1 MRIKRVIAQLILLVM
16 LFAVVDPDVVYAEEL
31 PSTIET
37 STEDMTDN
45 KNGINSEAN
54 IAETGRGGEKV
65 SSSDEASVEET
76 LPVPEEQNI
85 DGQDTVNQSNSTVTT
100 NDTSGNENT
109 DVLNYISV
117 ELPYLEAPAE
127 QNIVVSY
134 GDGTQEITD
143 AKITYTDT
151 ARNENV
157 IPLFKKEGELFQF
170 SKTFSVSEKG
180 VYTLKSFCYTINGI
194 ETAISLQDIGIS
206 AMFGVN
212 ETYPGYEEVVAE
224 DAIDAGEVEMS
235 VVDVETNEIV
245 EADTKIENAIEATAE
260 TVPAVASAKA
270 RRTSNGDIVVVLD
283 PGHGAEDSGA
293 VANGLYESDIN
304 YSIAQYCKTELEEYS
319 GVKVYMTRSENENP
333 SLAERVDRAADWGA
347 DVFVSI
353 HINSAGASATGA
365 EVWVPNTS
373 YKSEFHDQGSDLG
386 NKILQELTSLGLAN
400 RGVRVRNSENNTR
413 YPNGDIAD
421 YYGVIRMS
429 KEAGFPGIIIEH
441 AFITNPNDAAK
452 LADDSFRKKMG
463 IADATGIA
471 NYFGLSK
478 NPTLEI
484 IKNDFEGTCQIK
496 YSGFGQGARIA
507 VWSEENGQDD
517 LQWYVRDGGSGVVDL
532 DYANHKNS
540 KGVYLVDGYNYDLSK
555 FLCKTTF
562 RVSSDTSSILNYI
575 SDGKETKYQIQ
586 LQFADMPDEVE
597 SVSFPIWHEEDQ
609 SDIVWYNVEQTASGI
624 WEMDMNI
631 SDYKKAGDYQIH
643 AYANLK
649 NGIQQFLGKTVLSV
663 TKPSA
668 SVEVVNYKQNVGTF
682 DVVINNIVSPS
693 GVENI
698 QVPVWC
704 AEDQSDIVW
713 YDAEKQA
720 DDSYIV
726 HVDIKNHKY
735 AIGTYK
741 VDTYLMAG
749 NGIYGFT
756 GKTTQ
761 KVILPNI
768 IIEAKDKNGKET
780 NYSLTTANVETLG
793 IVQNIQY
800 AVWSENNGQ
809 DDLVWYQAQRST
821 DGIWQADVAIK
832 NHKTHGK
839 YKVDVY
845 ATLVNGTMKFLGST
859 SFDISKNTI
868 ASIEILNSDESAGT
882 FEVVISG
889 VEAKSGIE
897 NVQVPV
903 WHMSDQS
910 DIKWYQAERQGDG
923 TYRTKVYMSNHNCA
937 VGTYNVHAYVS
948 SQNGLNSFVG
958 KTTHEMTLPDMKFEV
973 KDTDGKETNYTALL
987 ANINALGVVR
997 NVEFPTWS
1005 DKDGQDDI
1013 VWYQGIQTNPGTWKA
1028 DIDIRDH
1035 RSTGTYQTHVYV
1047 TLSNGLRMFFGKTS
1061 FTVSEA
1067 VGVNVSTGESD
1078 AVTGGFDV
1086 VVTGVNP
1093 PSGVENV
1100 QVPVWSK
1107 DDQSDIYWYTAKKQ
1121 TDGTYAASVDPARH
1135 QYNSGTYQ
1143 IHVYVTM
1150 GNGVQDFA
1158 CKTTKEVTAAQYYT
1172 IMGNTTVT
1180 LDQMVRYYQ
1189 ASGHSYPSVE
1199 LGKGGAPT
1207 IESFCQMY
1215 IEEANAE
1222 GVRAEVAYAQ
1232 AMQETGWLQ
1241 FGGIVR
1247 IDQFNFAGIG
1257 ALDGNAEGNCATF
1270 TSVREGIRA
1279 QVQHLKA
1286 YGSTEELNNA
1296 QVDPRFHLVKRGVA
1310 PYVEWLGINE
1320 NPDHVGWASAEKYG
1334 YHIVDKVKAMKKL

>member
-1 MRIKRVIAQLILLVM
+1 MKRFIAQLMLIVM
-16 LFAVVDPDVVYAEEL
+16 LLSAVIPGTVYAEEL
-31 PSTIET
+31 PATEESSTDGGVDNSIDNNSEENITEEVQNGEIENSSEIEPET
-37 STEDMTDN
+37 SVAV
-45 KNGINSEAN
+45 SE
-54 IAETGRGGEKV
+54 
-65 SSSDEASVEET
+65 EEN
-76 LPVPEEQNI
+76 V
-85 DGQDTVNQSNSTVTT
+85 DDQDIINQSNSTVTT

-151 ARNENV
+151 ALNENV

-170 SKTFSVSEKG
+170 SKTFSDGEEG

-212 ETYPGYEEVVAE
+212 ETYHGYEEAIVE
-224 DAIDAGEVEMS
+224 EAIDAGEVEMS

-304 YSIAQYCKTELEEYS
+304 YSIAKYCKAELEEYS
-319 GVKVYMTRSENENP
+319 GVTVHMTRSENENP

-373 YKSEFHDQGSDLG
+373 YRSEFHDQGADLG
-386 NKILQELTSLGLAN
+386 DKILQELTSLGLAN
-400 RGVRVRNSENNTR
+400 RGVKVRNSENNTR

-484 IKNDFEGTCQIK
+484 IKNDFKGTCQIK

-517 LQWYVRDGGSGVVDL
+517 LQWYIRDSGSGVIDL
-532 DYANHKNS
+532 DYIKHKNS
-540 KGVYLVDGYNYDLSK
+540 KGIYLVDGYNYDLSK
-555 FLCKTTF
+555 YLCGTTF
-562 RVSSDTSSILNYI
+562 RVSSDTSSILNYM
-575 SDGKETKYQIQ
+575 SDGKETVYQIQ
-586 LQFADMPDEVE
+586 LQFTDMPDEVE

-609 SDIVWYNVEQTASGI
+609 SDIVWYTTQQISPGVWSANL
-624 WEMDMNI
+624 NI
-631 SDYKKAGDYQIH
+631 SDYKKFGDYQIH
-643 AYANLK
+643 AYANLE
-649 NGIQQFLGKTVLSV
+649 NGIQQFLGKTVLSI
-663 TKPSA
+663 TKASA
-668 SVEVVNYKQNVGTF
+668 NVEVINYKQDSGIF

-693 GVENI
+693 GVEKI

-704 AEDQSDIVW
+704 AADQSDIVW
-713 YDAEKQA
+713 YEAEKQQ
-720 DDSYIV
+720 DGSYIA

-735 AIGTYK
+735 AIGTYQ
-741 VDTYLMAG
+741 VHTYITAG
-749 NGIYGFT
+749 NGLYCFG

-761 KVILPNI
+761 NVNRPDMPIQAIDLEKMETDYLLR
-768 IIEAKDKNGKET
+768 IE
-780 NYSLTTANVETLG
+780 NVEFQGLVRN
-793 IVQNIQY
+793 VQF
-800 AVWSENNGQ
+800 AVWSEDNWQ
-809 DDLVWYQAQRST
+809 DDLIWYQA
-821 DGIWQADVAIK
+821 IK
-832 NHKTHGK
+832 KANGAWEANAKINNHKTAGK
-839 YKVDVY
+839 YQVHVY
-845 ATLVNGTMKFLGST
+845 ATLADGTLKFMGST
-859 SFDISKNTI
+859 SFNVSKNI
-868 ASIEILNSDESAGT
+868 VASMEIVNLDDTAGS
-882 FEVVISG
+882 FEVVLSG
-889 VEAKSGIE
+889 VEAKSGIQ

-910 DIKWYQAERQGDG
+910 DIKWYQAECQDDG

-948 SQNGLNSFVG
+948 SQNGLKSFVG
-958 KTTHEMTLPDMKFEV
+958 KTTQEMSLPDMKFSV
-973 KDTDGKETNYTALL
+973 TDNDGKETNYTALL

-1013 VWYQGIQTNPGTWKA
+1013 IWYQGIQTSPGTWKA

-1093 PSGVENV
+1093 PSGAENV

-1121 TDGTYAASVDPARH
+1121 TDGTYTVSVDPSRH

-1150 GNGVQDFA
+1150 GNGIQDFA
-1158 CKTTKEVTAAQYYT
+1158 CKTTKEVTSAQYYT

>member
-1 MRIKRVIAQLILLVM
+1 MKRFIAQLMLIVM
-16 LFAVVDPDVVYAEEL
+16 LFTALAPGTVYAEEI
-31 PSTIET
+31 PSTVDSSAEDVVDNSIGSNFEEDIIET
-37 STEDMTDN
+37 
-45 KNGINSEAN
+45 
-54 IAETGRGGEKV
+54 
-65 SSSDEASVEET
+65 
-76 LPVPEEQNI
+76 VPEGETENSSEIKPDEVVPEQEEQI
-85 DGQDTVNQSNSTVTT
+85 TDEQEVASPTT
-100 NDTSGNENT
+100 NAPVASENT
-109 DVLNYISV
+109 AAINYVSI

-127 QNIVVSY
+127 QNIVISF

-143 AKITYTDT
+143 AKVTYVDE
-151 ARNENV
+151 ASNEHV
-157 IPLFKKEGELFQF
+157 ISLFKKEGELFQF
-170 SKTFSVSEKG
+170 SKTFSMDEKG
-180 VYTLKSFCYTINGI
+180 VYTLKSFIYTLNGVESVI
-194 ETAISLQDIGIS
+194 GLQDIGIN

-212 ETYPGYEEVVAE
+212 ETYPGYEEAVAE
-224 DAIDAGEVEMS
+224 EAIDAGEVEMS
-235 VVDVETNEIV
+235 VVDVNTNEV
-245 EADTKIENAIEATAE
+245 AEADVKVEEAIEATTQEVKTAA
-260 TVPAVASAKA
+260 PAKA
-270 RRTSNGDIVVVLD
+270 KKASNGDVVVVLD
-283 PGHGAEDSGA
+283 PGHGGGDPGA
-293 VANGLYESDIN
+293 IGNGLRESDIN
-304 YSIAQYCKTELEEYS
+304 YSIAQHCKNELEEYS
-319 GVKVYMTRSENENP
+319 GVVVYMTRTENENP
-333 SLAERVDRAADWGA
+333 SLAERVDRAANWGA
-347 DVFVSI
+347 DAFVSI
-353 HINSAGASATGA
+353 HINSAGATATGA
-365 EVWVPNTS
+365 EVWYPNSS
-373 YKSEFHDQGSDLG
+373 YRPDLHNQGADLSS
-386 NKILQELTSLGLAN
+386 KILQELTALGLAN
-400 RGVRVRNSENNTR
+400 RGIKVRDSENGTL
-413 YPNGDIAD
+413 YPTGDIAD
-421 YYGVIRMS
+421 YYGVIKRS

-452 LADDSFRKKMG
+452 LADDNFRQKMG

-478 NPTLEI
+478 NPTLEV
-484 IKNDFEGTCQIK
+484 IKNDFKGTCQIK

-517 LQWYVRDGGSGVVDL
+517 LQWYIRDGGSGVIDL
-532 DYANHKNS
+532 DYAEHKNS
-540 KGVYLVDGYNYDLSK
+540 KGIYLVDGYNYDLSK
-555 FLCKTTF
+555 YLCGTSF
-562 RVSSDTSSILNYI
+562 RVSSNTSSILNYT
-575 SDGKETKYQIQ
+575 SDGKETEYQIQ

-597 SVSFPIWHEEDQ
+597 SVSVPIWHEADQ
-609 SDIVWYNVEQTASGI
+609 SDIVWYEADQTSSGI
-624 WEMDMNI
+624 WEMDLYI
-631 SDYKKAGDYQIH
+631 SDYKKAGDYQVH

-649 NGIQQFLGKTVLSV
+649 SGIRQFLGKTVLSV

-668 SVEVVNYKQNVGTF
+668 SVDIINYEQDSGTF

-693 GVENI
+693 GIEKI
-698 QVPVWC
+698 TVPVWC
-704 AEDQSDIVW
+704 AADQSDIVW
-713 YDAEKQA
+713 YEAEKQQ
-720 DDSYIV
+720 DGSYIA

-735 AIGTYK
+735 AIGTYQ
-741 VDTYLMAG
+741 VHTYITAG
-749 NGIYGFT
+749 NGLYCFG

-761 KVILPNI
+761 NVNRPDIPIQAIDLGK
-768 IIEAKDKNGKET
+768 IETDYLLRVE
-780 NYSLTTANVETLG
+780 NVEFQG
-793 IVQNIQY
+793 FVRNVQF
-800 AVWSENNGQ
+800 AVWSEDNWQ
-809 DDLVWYQAQRST
+809 DDLIWYQA
-821 DGIWQADVAIK
+821 IK
-832 NHKTHGK
+832 KVNGAWEANAKINNHKTAGK
-839 YKVDVY
+839 YQVHVY
-845 ATLVNGTMKFLGST
+845 ATLADGTLKFLGST
-859 SFDISKNTI
+859 SFNISKNI
-868 ASIEILNSDESAGT
+868 ATSMEIVNLDDTTGS
-882 FEVVISG
+882 FEVVLSG
-889 VEAKSGIE
+889 VEAKSGIQ

-910 DIKWYQAERQGDG
+910 DIKWYQAERQNDG

-948 SQNGLNSFVG
+948 SQNGLKSFVG
-958 KTTHEMTLPDMKFEV
+958 KTTQEMSLPDMEFSV
-973 KDTDGKETNYTALL
+973 TDNDGKETNYTALL

-1013 VWYQGIQTNPGTWKA
+1013 IWYQGIQTSPGTWNA

-1047 TLSNGLRMFFGKTS
+1047 TLSNGLRMFFGKVS

-1086 VVTGVNP
+1086 LVTGVNP

-1107 DDQSDIYWYTAKKQ
+1107 TDQSDIYWYTAKKQ
-1121 TDGTYAASVDPARH
+1121 TDGTYTVSVDPSRH

-1143 IHVYVTM
+1143 IHVYVIM
-1150 GNGVQDFA
+1150 GNGIQDFA

-1334 YHIVDKVKAMKKL
+1334 YHIVDKVKAMKRL